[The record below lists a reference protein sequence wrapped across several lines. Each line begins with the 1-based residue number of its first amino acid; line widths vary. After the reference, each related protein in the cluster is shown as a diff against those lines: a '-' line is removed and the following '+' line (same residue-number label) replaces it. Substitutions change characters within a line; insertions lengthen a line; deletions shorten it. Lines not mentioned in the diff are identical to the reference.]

1 MMEEYLKI
9 QNDLK
14 NKIIC
19 KDKFDVTAIKTIGGV
34 DLAYWK
40 KDNKEYAVCCI
51 VVIEINTHKVLEKQ
65 HFSGEIT
72 VPYMPGFLSFREF
85 PLIYETAKLLK
96 NIPDIYI
103 FDGNGYL
110 HPRHMGIATYS
121 SFYLNKPTIGIA
133 KTYYRINNT
142 SYTEPNISKGSY
154 TDIVIDNEI
163 YGRVLRTQNAVK
175 PIFLSVGN
183 YISLNSVTT
192 LSLSLTD
199 KESHIPVPTRL
210 ADIETRVQ
218 RKIITSSY
226 SKRQNKLPYVI
237 PSEAGNL

>member
-96 NIPDIYI
+96 NIPT
-103 FDGNGYL
+103 F
-110 HPRHMGIATYS
+110 
-121 SFYLNKPTIGIA
+121 
-133 KTYYRINNT
+133 
-142 SYTEPNISKGSY
+142 
-154 TDIVIDNEI
+154 
-163 YGRVLRTQNAVK
+163 
-175 PIFLSVGN
+175 IFLTEMV
-183 YISLNSVTT
+183 ICT
-192 LSLSLTD
+192 
-199 KESHIPVPTRL
+199 H
-210 ADIETRVQ
+210 DIWELQ
-218 RKIITSSY
+218 LIHHFI
-226 SKRQNKLPYVI
+226 
-237 PSEAGNL
+237 